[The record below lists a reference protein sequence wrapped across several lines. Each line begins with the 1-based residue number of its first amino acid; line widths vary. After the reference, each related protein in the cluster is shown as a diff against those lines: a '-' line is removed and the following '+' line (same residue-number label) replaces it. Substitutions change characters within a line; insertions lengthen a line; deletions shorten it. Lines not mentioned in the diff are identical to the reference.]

1 MPWARSFCPF
11 RACGAYL
18 RNLSNFTNHK
28 VQSSKFKVPSSKF
41 QVQSSKFKVS
51 SSKFQVQSKMN
62 YKIILASN
70 SPRRKELLAGLDIPF
85 EVKVIKGI
93 DESYPE
99 TLDAYEVAEYISG
112 KKAEAYRG
120 LLDEDLSGKASE
132 EQAGNPSGKASEKQG
147 EEAVQTLILTADTV
161 VIAPTADE
169 QNDQEGK
176 GVILGKPKDEE
187 DAVRMLRMLSG
198 KTHHVVTGVCLTTR
212 SQQRHFSVITEVTF
226 KHLSDAEIS
235 YYISHYKPFDKA
247 GAYGIQEWIG
257 YVGCTGLKGSYFNVM
272 GLPVQRIYEEIA
284 SM

>member
-1 MPWARSFCPF
+1 
-11 RACGAYL
+11 
-18 RNLSNFTNHK
+18 
-28 VQSSKFKVPSSKF
+28 
-41 QVQSSKFKVS
+41 
-51 SSKFQVQSKMN
+51 MN

-70 SPRRKELLAGLDIPF
+70 SPRRRELLAGLDIPF

-99 TLDAYEVAEYISG
+99 SLDAYEVAEYISS

-120 LLDEDLSGKASE
+120 LLGEDA
-132 EQAGNPSGKASEKQG
+132 A
-147 EEAVQTLILTADTV
+147 QTLILTADTV

-212 SQQRHFSVITEVTF
+212 SQQRHFSVTTEVTF
-226 KHLSDAEIS
+226 KQLSDAEIR

-257 YVGCTGLKGSYFNVM
+257 YIGCTGLKGSYFNVM

-284 SM
+284 RM